1 MQNNKLQTEKINFK
15 SFNKVMVFIDA
26 ANIIYSLQ
34 TLKWKMDYKK
44 LYKFFAIE
52 TNLKE
57 IFFYTAIRKESEKD
71 RNWVTF
77 LKRIGYNV
85 KTRFIR
91 LTRTDEGAIK
101 PKGNLDGYIFIDVL
115 DQINNFD
122 TCILLGGDSDFEIL
136 IDYLHKKGKK
146 IITCSTRGHCAP
158 EIRKKADKY
167 LSLQYFREIA
177 EFCPNKKANPAINAG
192 RQDFSSRNNAGDNS
206 NPAKRDG

>member
-1 MQNNKLQTEKINFK
+1 MRIEKINFQSAGK
-15 SFNKVMVFIDA
+15 TMVFIDA

-44 LYKFFAIE
+44 LFRFFATE
-52 TNLKE
+52 SNLQKA
-57 IFFYTAIRKESEKD
+57 FFYIAIRRESEKD
-71 RNWVTF
+71 KNWIRF
-77 LKRIGYNV
+77 LERVGYKV
-85 KTRFIR
+85 RTRFLR

-101 PKGNLDGYIFIDVL
+101 PKGNLDGHIFIDVL

-122 TCILLGGDSDFEIL
+122 TCILLSGDSDFEVL

-146 IITCSTRGHCAP
+146 VITSSTRGHCAP

-177 EFCPNKKANPAINAG
+177 EFYLNKKANPAINAG
-192 RQDFSSRNNAGDNS
+192 RQDFSSRKIAGDIS
-206 NPAKRDG
+206 NPVN